1 MVTPSIRQDTRKEAD
16 VTAHPVATREEWK
29 AAVQA
34 VHEREQELGKLD
46 EEIAKQRKELPWVK
60 VEKQYTFDTEDGTR
74 TLAELF
80 EGRSELLAYHV
91 MFGPEWTAACPG
103 CTSLADHF
111 NPTLPHLND
120 RDVTMICMSHAPIDK
135 LAAHKRERGWTFPYV
150 STYNSD
156 FGYDFHL
163 SFSPEQRSEGAEY
176 NFEKVDFDEVLAGF
190 DGDEYMAEI
199 AASLG
204 TDVAGYVTTEGP
216 GFLAFALRDGVVH
229 HTYTAYAP
237 ELNVLVFSQQLLER
251 APTGGSDSS

>member
-1 MVTPSIRQDTRKEAD
+1 MTEQKVG
-16 VTAHPVATREEWK
+16 TREEWLTARK
-29 AAVQA
+29 ALL
-34 VHEREQELGKLD
+34 ERERELASL
-46 EEIAKQRKELPWVK
+46 ESEIVEQRRRLPWVP
-60 VEKQYTFDTEDGTR
+60 VEKEYRFDTEDGTR

-91 MFGPEWTAACPG
+91 MFGPEWTAPCPG
-103 CTSLADHF
+103 CSGLADHF
-111 NPTLPHLND
+111 NPTVPKLNE
-120 RDVTMICMSHAPIDK
+120 RDVTMICMSHAPIEK
-135 LAAHKRERGWTFPYV
+135 LAAHKQRRGWTFPYV

-163 SFSPEQRSEGAEY
+163 SFSADQRGEGAEY

-190 DGDEYMAEI
+190 EGDEGMTEI

-251 APTGGSDSS
+251 APTGGGSS

>member
-1 MVTPSIRQDTRKEAD
+1 LDLDDSPETKENHAMTEPK
-16 VTAHPVATREEWK
+16 VGTQEEWLTARK
-29 AAVQA
+29 ALL
-34 VHEREQELGKLD
+34 ERERELTRL
-46 EEIAKQRKELPWVK
+46 ESEIVEQRRELPWVP
-60 VEKQYTFDTEDGTR
+60 VEKEYTFDTEDGTK

-91 MFGPEWTAACPG
+91 MFGPEWTAPCPG
-103 CTSLADHF
+103 CSGLADHF
-111 NPTLPHLND
+111 NPTVPKLNE
-120 RDVTMICMSHAPIDK
+120 RDVTMICMSHAPIEK
-135 LAAHKRERGWTFPYV
+135 LSAHKQRRGWTFPYV
-150 STYNSD
+150 STYDSD

-163 SFSPEQRSEGAEY
+163 SFSPEQRREGAEY
-176 NFEKVDFDEVLAGF
+176 NFEKVDFDEALAGF
-190 DGDEYMAEI
+190 EGDEGMAEI

-251 APTGGSDSS
+251 APKGGDSS

>member
-1 MVTPSIRQDTRKEAD
+1 MSEEKVGTQ
-16 VTAHPVATREEWK
+16 EEWLTARK
-29 AAVQA
+29 ALL
-34 VHEREQELGKLD
+34 ERERELARL
-46 EEIAKQRKELPWVK
+46 ESEILEQRRALPWVP
-60 VEKQYTFDTEDGTR
+60 VEKQYTFDTEDGTK

-111 NPTLPHLND
+111 NPTLPHLNG
-120 RDVTMICMSHAPIDK
+120 RDVTMICMSHAPIEK
-135 LAAHKRERGWTFPYV
+135 LSAYKRERGWTFPYV

-163 SFSPEQRSEGAEY
+163 SFSPEQRREGAEY

-190 DGDEYMAEI
+190 DGDEHMAEI

-237 ELNVLVFSQQLLER
+237 ELNVLVFSEQLLER
-251 APTGGSDSS
+251 APTGGDSS

>member
-1 MVTPSIRQDTRKEAD
+1 MTEPKVGTQ
-16 VTAHPVATREEWK
+16 EEWLTARK
-29 AAVQA
+29 ALL
-34 VHEREQELGKLD
+34 ERERELGRL
-46 EEIAKQRKELPWVK
+46 ESEIVEQRRALPWVP
-60 VEKQYTFDTEDGTR
+60 VEKEYTFDTEDGTK

-91 MFGPEWTAACPG
+91 MFGPDWTAPCPG
-103 CTSLADHF
+103 CSGLADHF
-111 NPTLPHLND
+111 NPTVPKLNE
-120 RDVTMICMSHAPIDK
+120 RDVTMICMSHAPIEK
-135 LAAHKRERGWTFPYV
+135 LSAHKRRRGWTFPYV

-163 SFSPEQRSEGAEY
+163 SFSPEQRREGAEY
-176 NFEKVDFDEVLAGF
+176 NFEKVDFEKTLAGF
-190 DGDEYMAEI
+190 EGDEGMAEI

-251 APTGGSDSS
+251 APTGGSSS

>member
-1 MVTPSIRQDTRKEAD
+1 MTEYEVG
-16 VTAHPVATREEWK
+16 TREQWLAARK
-29 AAVQA
+29 ALL
-34 VHEREQELGKLD
+34 ERERELARL
-46 EEIAKQRKELPWVK
+46 ESEIVEQRRALPWVP
-60 VEKQYTFDTEDGTR
+60 VEKDYTFDTEDGTK

-91 MFGPEWTAACPG
+91 MFGPDWTAPCPG
-103 CTSLADHF
+103 CSGLADHF
-111 NPTLPHLND
+111 NPTVPKLNE
-120 RDVTMICMSHAPIDK
+120 RDVTMICMSHAPIEK
-135 LAAHKRERGWTFPYV
+135 LSAHKRRRGWTFPYV

-163 SFSPEQRSEGAEY
+163 SFSPEQRREGAEY
-176 NFEKVDFDEVLAGF
+176 NFEKVDFDEALAGF
-190 DGDEYMAEI
+190 EGDEGMAEI

-251 APTGGSDSS
+251 APTGGESS